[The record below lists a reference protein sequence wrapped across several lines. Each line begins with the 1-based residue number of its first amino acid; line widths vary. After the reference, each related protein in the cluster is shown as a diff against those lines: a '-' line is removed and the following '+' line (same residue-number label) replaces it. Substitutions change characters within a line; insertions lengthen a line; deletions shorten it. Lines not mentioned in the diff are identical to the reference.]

1 MNVVFKNSFLKDLRR
16 IKERALAARVREVIE
31 SVEQAA
37 TLQEINN
44 LKQLKGSTGYYRIR
58 IGDYRIGLRV
68 DGETIT
74 LIRFLH
80 RKEVY
85 RYFP

>member
-1 MNVVFKNSFLKDLRR
+1 MKVIYKNSFLKDVRK
-16 IKERALAARVREVIE
+16 IKERALAMRVKEVLEAI
-31 SVEQAA
+31 EQAE
-37 TLQEINN
+37 TLQEIVN

-58 IGDYRIGLRV
+58 VGDYRIGLRV
-68 DGETIT
+68 DGETVT

>member
-1 MNVVFKNSFLKDLRR
+1 MNVAFKNSFLKDLRK
-16 IKERALAARVREVIE
+16 IKEHALAMRVKEVIE
-31 SVEQAA
+31 SIEQAS
-37 TLQEINN
+37 TLQEIGN
-44 LKQLKGSTGYYRIR
+44 LKQLKGSTGYYRVR
-58 IGDYRIGLRV
+58 VGDYRIGLRV

-74 LIRFLH
+74 LVRFLH

>member
-1 MNVVFKNSFLKDLRR
+1 MNVAFKNSFVKDLR
-16 IKERALAARVREVIE
+16 KVQDRALGMRVKAVIE
-31 SVEQAA
+31 SIEQAS
-37 TLQEINN
+37 TLQEIAN
-44 LKQLKGSTGYYRIR
+44 LKQLKSAMSYYRIR
-58 IGDYRIGLRV
+58 VGDYRIGLRV
-68 DGETIT
+68 DGETVT

>member
-1 MNVVFKNSFLKDLRR
+1 MNLAFKNSFLKDLRK
-16 IKERALAARVREVIE
+16 IKERALAMRVKEVIE
-31 SVEQAA
+31 ALEQAS
-37 TLQEINN
+37 TLQEIAN
-44 LKQLKGSTGYYRIR
+44 LKQLKGSTNYYRIR
-58 IGDYRIGLRV
+58 VGDYRIGLRV

-74 LIRFLH
+74 LVRFLH

>member
-1 MNVVFKNSFLKDLRR
+1 MKVIFKNSFLKDVQR
-16 IKERALAARVREVIE
+16 IKERALAVRVKEVLESIE
-31 SVEQAA
+31 RAA
-37 TLQEINN
+37 TLQEIAN

-74 LIRFLH
+74 LVRFLH

>member
-1 MNVVFKNSFLKDLRR
+1 MKK
-16 IKERALAARVREVIE
+16 LAGGKSYFRVRVG
-31 SVEQAA
+31 SYRLGFAA
-37 TLQEINN
+37 
-44 LKQLKGSTGYYRIR
+44 KGDT
-58 IGDYRIGLRV
+58 V
-68 DGETIT
+68 T

>member
-1 MNVVFKNSFLKDLRR
+1 MNVVFRNSFLKDLRK
-16 IKERALAARVREVIE
+16 IKERALAMRVKEVIE
-31 SVEQAA
+31 SLEQAS
-37 TLQEINN
+37 TLQEVAN

-58 IGDYRIGLRV
+58 VGDYRVGLRV
-68 DGETIT
+68 DGDTIT
-74 LIRFLH
+74 LVRFLH

>member
-1 MNVVFKNSFLKDLRR
+1 MNVTFTNSFLKDLRK
-16 IKERALAARVREVIE
+16 IKERALAMRVKEVIE
-31 SVEQAA
+31 SIEQAP
-37 TLQEINN
+37 TFQEIAD

-68 DGETIT
+68 DDETIT
-74 LIRFLH
+74 LVRFLH

>member
-1 MNVVFKNSFLKDLRR
+1 MNVIFKNSFLKDVVR
-16 IKERALAARVREVIE
+16 IKERALALRVKEVIE
-31 SVEQAA
+31 SLERAA
-37 TLQEINN
+37 TLQEIAN
-44 LKQLKGSTGYYRIR
+44 LRQLKGSTGYYRIR
-58 IGDYRIGLRV
+58 VGDYRIGLCV

-74 LIRFLH
+74 LVRFLH

>member
-1 MNVVFKNSFLKDLRR
+1 MNVTFKNSFVKDLQR
-16 IKERALAARVREVIE
+16 IKERALGIRVKEVIA
-31 SVEQAA
+31 SIEQAA
-37 TLQEINN
+37 TLQEITS
-44 LKQLKGSTGYYRIR
+44 LKSLKGSAGYYRIR

-68 DGETIT
+68 EGESVT
-74 LIRFLH
+74 LVRFLH

>member
-1 MNVVFKNSFLKDLRR
+1 MKVIFKNSFLKDLRR
-16 IKERALAARVREVIE
+16 IKERALAMRVKEVIE
-31 SVEQAA
+31 SIEQAP
-37 TLQEINN
+37 TLQEVTN

-58 IGDYRIGLRV
+58 VGDYRIGLRL

-74 LIRFLH
+74 LVRFLH